1 MDPKQTYPALS
12 PDEPAY
18 LSLVRHYENCLETHG
33 PNHKGVDWPNEE
45 DLKVR
50 FDVMLGV
57 FQQHPG
63 STPVSLL
70 DLGCGPGLLV
80 DHLLAQEPADL
91 EVRYQGID
99 VSEAMI
105 EAARARHPHHQFAV
119 RNVLINPIAPQSVDY
134 VVMNG
139 VMTEK
144 RDLTFETMEAF
155 ATDLIA
161 AAFRS
166 AKKGI
171 AFNVM
176 SPYVDWQRDDLFHW
190 PMENMMAAVQG
201 LTRHVVVRA
210 DYGLREYTT
219 YLYRDAQAS
228 GGR

>member
-1 MDPKQTYPALS
+1 MDPKHTSSPPA

-50 FDVMLGV
+50 FEVMLDV
-57 FQQHPG
+57 IPKR
-63 STPVSLL
+63 SEATPVSLL

-80 DHLLAQEPADL
+80 DYLMARNPADL
-91 EVRYQGID
+91 PIQYQGID
-99 VSEAMI
+99 VSEPMI
-105 EAARARHPHHQFAV
+105 EAARARHPDQKFTF
-119 RNVLINPIAPQSVDY
+119 RNVLVNPIAPQSVDY

-144 RDLTFETMEAF
+144 RELTFETMEAF

-161 AAFRS
+161 AAFHS

-219 YLYRDAQAS
+219 YLYRDAAS
-228 GGR
+228 EAR

>member
-1 MDPKQTYPALS
+1 
-12 PDEPAY
+12 
-18 LSLVRHYENCLETHG
+18 
-33 PNHKGVDWPNEE
+33 
-45 DLKVR
+45 
-50 FDVMLGV
+50 MLGV